1 MSEDETGMDPGAGE
15 LVLLVE
21 TTDVALLPV
30 LKSVLQAAEIPHVV
44 QGDEALGLFPLSP
57 AGAIFSRRAWAARVL
72 VPRERLDEAR
82 ALLDS
87 FEDDPGGEV
96 DSSDE

>member
-1 MSEDETGMDPGAGE
+1 MTEDETGE

-21 TTDVALLPV
+21 TNDVTLLPV
-30 LKSVLQAAEIPHVV
+30 LKSVLVAAEIPHVV

-57 AGAIFSRRAWAARVL
+57 AGPLFSGRAWAARVL
-72 VPRERLDEAR
+72 VQREHLDEAR

-87 FEDDPGGEV
+87 FEGDPDGGEG
-96 DSSDE
+96 STSE